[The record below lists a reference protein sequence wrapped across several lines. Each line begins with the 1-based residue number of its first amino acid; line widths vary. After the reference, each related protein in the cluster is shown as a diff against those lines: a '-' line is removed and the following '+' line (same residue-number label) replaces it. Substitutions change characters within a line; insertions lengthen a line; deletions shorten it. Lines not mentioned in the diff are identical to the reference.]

1 MIPRQERRFGWI
13 LMATV
18 ALVVG
23 VAWWVPRPVDWSD
36 SFAADDSRPYASDVV
51 RAALPDLFP
60 GSTVRTVTDPPYAR
74 LQDTTTASGAYVFVT
89 DQFAPDE
96 VEAGRLLDY
105 VDRGN
110 TVFVAAHHFARGVA
124 DTLGLATHPRPMS
137 GADVTGADTVS
148 LYLTGHGLDPDG
160 VRVRAET
167 GAFVLSF
174 SDTTVTNVLG
184 RVKQGDTSHVAFVQ
198 RSYGEGQ
205 LLVSSTPR
213 FFTNVHA
220 LNERTAPYVWGALS
234 HIPSTAD
241 PVWWDAYNKPGR
253 VRAETP
259 LRFILSTPPLRNAY
273 VILVLGVVLFLLT
286 NARRRQR
293 AIPVVEPPTNAA
305 LEFVETLGRL
315 AHRQGDATKMARRR
329 VTYLLAFVRER
340 VSVQAD
346 PEEEEAWIEEMV
358 DRTSLPRDDI
368 AALAHSIRTVR
379 MVDSVSDEQLQA
391 LDRRIQRVRDALST

>member
-1 MIPRQERRFGWI
+1 MISRLERRFGWV
-13 LMATV
+13 LLATV

-23 VAWWVPRPVDWSD
+23 VAWWMPQPVDWSD
-36 SFAADDSRPYASDVV
+36 SFAAEDSRPYASDVV

-60 GSTVRTVTDPPYAR
+60 GSTVRTVTDPPFAR
-74 LQDTTTASGAYVFVT
+74 LQDTTTAGGAYVFVT

-96 VEAGRLLDY
+96 TEADRLLDY

-110 TVFVAAHHFARGVA
+110 TVFVAAHHFAGGVA

-137 GADVTGADTVS
+137 GTDVTGADTGSV
-148 LYLTGHGLDPDG
+148 YLTGHGLDTDG
-160 VRVRAET
+160 VRVREET

-184 RVKQGDTSHVAFVQ
+184 RVRRGDTSHVAFV
-198 RSYGEGQ
+198 RRAYGKGQ
-205 LLVSSTPR
+205 LFLSSIPR
-213 FFTNVHA
+213 LFTNVHA

-234 HIPSTAD
+234 HIPDTAD
-241 PVWWDAYNKPGR
+241 PVWWDAYGKPGR
-253 VRAETP
+253 ARAETP

-273 VILVLGVVLFLLT
+273 VILVIGVVLFLVT

-305 LEFVETLGRL
+305 LEFVRTLGRL

-329 VTYLLAFVRER
+329 VTYLQAFLRER
-340 VSVQAD
+340 ANVQTD
-346 PEEEEAWIEEMV
+346 PHEEAWFKELA
-358 DRTSLPRDDI
+358 DRTSLPHEDVS
-368 AALAHSIRTVR
+368 ALAHSIRTVR
-379 MVDSVSDEQLQA
+379 TADSVSDDQLEA
-391 LDRRIQRVRDALST
+391 FDRRIQRVREALST